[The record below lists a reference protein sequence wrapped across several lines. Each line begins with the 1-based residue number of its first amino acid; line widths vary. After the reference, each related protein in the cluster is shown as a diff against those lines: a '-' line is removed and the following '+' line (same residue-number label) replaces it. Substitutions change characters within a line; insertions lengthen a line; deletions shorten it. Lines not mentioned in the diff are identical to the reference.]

1 MKVDQCLPIKRIAFI
16 NEHVCIS
23 YQARTN
29 MARCKPLANI
39 YDGAVNT
46 FLCDNIVQNA
56 VRDVF
61 NFRRCYY
68 QSGISAGFVI
78 VIFFYFILETK
89 IKAAT
94 S

>member
-1 MKVDQCLPIKRIAFI
+1 
-16 NEHVCIS
+16 
-23 YQARTN
+23 

-94 S
+94 SWQWKKLNFTRIENIYTCTRIFFCIEINF